1 VIQSFRHR
9 GLKAL
14 YEKGDRSRLS
24 AGMVPKIERVLTIL
38 DSAATVQELDLPGLR
53 LHPLKGEK
61 QEFWSVT
68 ISGNWRIIF
77 RFVNGDA
84 FEVELIDYH

>member
-1 VIQSFRHR
+1 VIRSFRHR

-14 YEKGDRSRLS
+14 YEKGDHSRLS
-24 AGMVPKIERVLTIL
+24 AGMVPRIERVLTIL
-38 DSAATVQELDLPGLR
+38 DSAATLRELDLPGFR
-53 LHPLKGEK
+53 LHQLKGESK
-61 QEFWSVT
+61 HFWSVT
-68 ISGNWRIIF
+68 VSGNWRIIF